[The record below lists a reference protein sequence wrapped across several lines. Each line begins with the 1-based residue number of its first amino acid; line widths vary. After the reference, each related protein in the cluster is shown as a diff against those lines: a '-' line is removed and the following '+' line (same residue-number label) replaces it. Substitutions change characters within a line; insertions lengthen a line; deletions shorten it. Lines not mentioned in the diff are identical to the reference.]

1 MEENGRVTVK
11 KVERPD
17 GMTEYSLEYIP
28 PIMISDGKYL
38 KEERLNLATYTKPCN
53 DVERHFNET
62 VELMVEE
69 IRCFRY
75 IQSVKK
81 DFSFLLLNKDIDV
94 IGYFERHGAYKRKE
108 CYAAVKTFKEF
119 CNNSC
124 RFGDVSVA
132 FMTAYR
138 EYLLK
143 SKKADG
149 RRRYSR
155 NTASSY
161 LKNIKRLLRIAY
173 ADNLIDFDPTEEI
186 EGIKWDHTCKRER
199 LTSKEI
205 ETIKHTLFKDEEVK
219 KAVRFD
225 IACGLRRA
233 DLLALR
239 WENLEREKR
248 RYYMCITIKKTGNK
262 VRIPLSK
269 EAVSILRP
277 IRKKGTIFPTLS
289 PYILNHKVPL
299 LIEAA
304 GIDKHIT
311 FHCFRHTFA
320 MQLLDKGVDI
330 PTIAFFLGHKFL
342 GSSLTYLH
350 CTKEH
355 LEEVIAKL
363 ER

>member
-1 MEENGRVTVK
+1 
-11 KVERPD
+11 
-17 GMTEYSLEYIP
+17 MTEYSLEYMP

-38 KEERLNLATYTKPCN
+38 KEEHLNLTTYTKPCN
-53 DVERHFNET
+53 DVERCFNQT

-81 DFSFLLLNKDIDV
+81 DFSFLSLNKDVDV
-94 IGYFERHGAYKRKE
+94 IGYFESHGAYKRKE

-143 SKKADG
+143 STKADG
-149 RRRYSR
+149 RRRYST
-155 NTASSY
+155 NTASGY
-161 LKNIKRLLRIAY
+161 LKNIMRLLRIAY
-173 ADNLIDFDPTEEI
+173 ADHMIDFDPTDEI

-205 ETIKHTLFKDEEVK
+205 EAIKYAPFKDEEVK

-225 IACGLRRA
+225 IACGLRQA

-248 RYYMCITIKKTGNK
+248 RYYMCITIKKTGNN

-277 IRKKGTIFPTLS
+277 IRRKGAIFPTLS
-289 PYILNHKVPL
+289 PYILNRKVPL
-299 LIEAA
+299 LIETA

-320 MQLLDKGVDI
+320 TLQVNEGTDIYTVSHLLTHANVGTTQIYADIVDKSKRDTV
-330 PTIAFFLGHKFL
+330 
-342 GSSLTYLH
+342 
-350 CTKEH
+350 
-355 LEEVIAKL
+355 
-363 ER
+363 ERIKIKSDK

>member
-28 PIMISDGKYL
+28 PIMLSDGKYL

-124 RFGDVSVA
+124 RFGDISVA

-149 RRRYSR
+149 RRRYSS

-161 LKNIKRLLRIAY
+161 L
-173 ADNLIDFDPTEEI
+173 
-186 EGIKWDHTCKRER
+186 
-199 LTSKEI
+199 
-205 ETIKHTLFKDEEVK
+205 
-219 KAVRFD
+219 
-225 IACGLRRA
+225 
-233 DLLALR
+233 
-239 WENLEREKR
+239 
-248 RYYMCITIKKTGNK
+248 
-262 VRIPLSK
+262 
-269 EAVSILRP
+269 
-277 IRKKGTIFPTLS
+277 
-289 PYILNHKVPL
+289 
-299 LIEAA
+299 
-304 GIDKHIT
+304 
-311 FHCFRHTFA
+311 
-320 MQLLDKGVDI
+320 
-330 PTIAFFLGHKFL
+330 
-342 GSSLTYLH
+342 
-350 CTKEH
+350 
-355 LEEVIAKL
+355 
-363 ER
+363 

>member
-17 GMTEYSLEYIP
+17 GMTEYLLEYIP
-28 PIMISDGKYL
+28 PIMISEGNYL
-38 KEERLNLATYTKPCN
+38 KEEHLNLAVYTKPCN
-53 DVERHFNET
+53 DIERHFNET
-62 VELMVEE
+62 V
-69 IRCFRY
+69 
-75 IQSVKK
+75 
-81 DFSFLLLNKDIDV
+81 
-94 IGYFERHGAYKRKE
+94 
-108 CYAAVKTFKEF
+108 
-119 CNNSC
+119 
-124 RFGDVSVA
+124 
-132 FMTAYR
+132 
-138 EYLLK
+138 
-143 SKKADG
+143 
-149 RRRYSR
+149 
-155 NTASSY
+155 
-161 LKNIKRLLRIAY
+161 
-173 ADNLIDFDPTEEI
+173 
-186 EGIKWDHTCKRER
+186 
-199 LTSKEI
+199 
-205 ETIKHTLFKDEEVK
+205 EVK

-239 WENLEREKR
+239 WENLESEKR

-277 IRKKGTIFPTLS
+277 IRKKGAVFPTLS